1 MAEGWRLR
9 RAVSAATMGQMAKA
23 QLRKLLENVPFTLA
37 LAGLAL
43 SALGLFTFLM
53 RDSQAPRVA
62 LETSAQTRTSTDRQV
77 DRLQQRVRE
86 APADHDAYV
95 QLASAYLQ
103 KARETGGVAYYNR
116 AEQVTA
122 RALELKPASAAA
134 LTTMGAVALAR
145 HEFPQALEW
154 ARRALEADPRN
165 PHAYGVLGD
174 AQVEMGQYE
183 DAFQSYEVMVNLKPS
198 LDSYARV
205 SYARELTG
213 DVEGAIEAM
222 QMAIAAGP
230 AQGESAAWA
239 QVQLGELYFNTGHID
254 QAASHF
260 QAALSAFPNYY
271 LALSALAKARA
282 AQGNLP
288 DAIALYQ
295 RSTAILPQPS
305 ALAALADIFSR
316 LGRSQEAQTLYDT
329 ISLIASLQSLNQQLY
344 NRELVLFYADHD
356 LKLPQALALAQQEL
370 AVRRDIFGY
379 DALAWAL
386 YKNGRHAEAG
396 QAMEQAL
403 SLGTQHASLFYHAG
417 MVYYALGEREQ
428 ARVYLE
434 RALGLNPHFSFLLAD
449 SARLTLKE
457 LR

>member
-1 MAEGWRLR
+1 MTRR
-9 RAVSAATMGQMAKA
+9 RAILLALVVLTIVAFSRLGLSWWDGRGDGLDLGSIEAARLPQFVPADEAIRLFEAKVQQEPRSPTNLTLLGQMH
-23 QLRKLLENVPFTLA
+23 LRK
-37 LAGLAL
+37 G
-43 SALGLFTFLM
+43 
-53 RDSQAPRVA
+53 
-62 LETSAQTRTSTDRQV
+62 
-77 DRLQQRVRE
+77 
-86 APADHDAYV
+86 
-95 QLASAYLQ
+95 
-103 KARETGGVAYYNR
+103 RETGDAASYQR
-116 AEQVTA
+116 AEA
-122 RALELKPASAAA
+122 AFSRALEILPGDVAATTYLAATLYSQHRFAEA
-134 LTTMGAVALAR
+134 LDLARQAYARAPDNAQALATVGDAHLALGNYQDAEAAYQELMRLSPTSSALAR
-145 HEFPQALEW
+145 MAHLEELHGRNDKALELML
-154 ARRALEADPRN
+154 RAASEALKSGLSGEDL
-165 PHAYGVLGD
+165 AWYLV
-174 AQVEMGQYE
+174 QV
-183 DAFQSYEVMVNLKPS
+183 
-198 LDSYARV
+198 
-205 SYARELTG
+205 
-213 DVEGAIEAM
+213 
-222 QMAIAAGP
+222 
-230 AQGESAAWA
+230 
-239 QVQLGELYFNTGHID
+239 GELYFNTGHID

-271 LALSALAKARA
+271 LALSALAKART

-305 ALAALADIFSR
+305 ALAALADIYSR

-329 ISLIASLQSLNQQLY
+329 IALIATLQSLNQQLY

-386 YKNGRHAEAG
+386 YRNGRLAEAR

-403 SLGTQHASLFYHAG
+403 ALGTQHASLFYHAG

-434 RALGLNPHFSFLLAD
+434 RALELNPHFSFLLAD